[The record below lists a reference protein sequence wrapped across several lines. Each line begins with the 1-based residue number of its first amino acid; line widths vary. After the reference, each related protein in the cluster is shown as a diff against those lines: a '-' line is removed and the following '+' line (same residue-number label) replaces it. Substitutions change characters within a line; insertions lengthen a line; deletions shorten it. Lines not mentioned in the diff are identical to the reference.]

1 MKIRLRINKAGTLL
15 YEGAYTVSDAESFGR
30 ACADAWTHLR
40 EQRLAKA
47 TSVGALY
54 ENLNEQLL
62 DDLQGAEISLSKA

>member
-1 MKIRLRINKAGTLL
+1 MKIRLRIHKAGTAL
-15 YEGAYTVSDAESFGR
+15 YEEVYTVFDAESFGR
-30 ACADAWTHLR
+30 ACADAWTRMR
-40 EQRLAKA
+40 EQRMAKE